1 MQVRSN
7 FQLVFFPKRAKKIRS
22 LPQGHW
28 IKGKRYKNW
37 ELRDIMYKYYSWHYK
52 KVISFVSYQIFS
64 QSQPSDVVL
73 HCFIPCYFLTGI
85 LSARYAAFLIN
96 SVGIFS
102 YCSSPISIALQQV
115 LSPESEPQDGQSV
128 ETTPVCSKVFKQY
141 PVHPDLVQRSRSWLL
156 QIVVIVRVCLSLNRG
171 LEKMSGLLNILK
183 NRLFYI
189 VGCEPRPYEIL
200 PTERNTH
207 SFSKKRERLVF

>member
-1 MQVRSN
+1 
-7 FQLVFFPKRAKKIRS
+7 
-22 LPQGHW
+22 
-28 IKGKRYKNW
+28 
-37 ELRDIMYKYYSWHYK
+37 MYKYYSWHYK

-73 HCFIPCYFLTGI
+73 HCFIPYYFLTGI
-85 LSARYAAFLIN
+85 RSARYAAFLIN

-102 YCSSPISIALQQV
+102 YCSSPISIALQQI

-128 ETTPVCSKVFKQY
+128 ETTPGCLKGLQAISRSSGF
-141 PVHPDLVQRSRSWLL
+141 VQRSRSWLL

-189 VGCEPRPYEIL
+189 VGCEPRPYEICQQN
-200 PTERNTH
+200 EIHTH
-207 SFSKKRERLVF
+207 FQKSEKD